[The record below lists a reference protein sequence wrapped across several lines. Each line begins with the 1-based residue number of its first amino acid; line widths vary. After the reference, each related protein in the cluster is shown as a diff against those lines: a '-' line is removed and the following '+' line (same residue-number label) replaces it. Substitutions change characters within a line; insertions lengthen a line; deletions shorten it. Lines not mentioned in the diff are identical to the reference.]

1 MPCMTGK
8 QTSKKTLMALEFNRA
23 NIGKYSISG
32 YATERGF
39 LSLMGI
45 LAILCALA
53 ISLGHF
59 ANAND
64 GSDDVLSDMDC
75 IVEPSRLIELGSAVP
90 GLLADSYYDKA
101 DFVSAGTLMARLES
115 DVERMS
121 LVIATEAASSSTAI
135 ALREQTARFGDR
147 TRVRNAE
154 LLKTSNIS
162 KQVMDQVNTEAE
174 IAKLQVKQEQEA
186 TRLALLEVER
196 ARAVLDRREIRT
208 PISGSVTQRYRSAGE
223 YVDSEPVYQVAQLDP
238 LHVEVIVPVDY
249 LGSLE
254 AGTTASV
261 LLDVPGF
268 RGKAFPAEV
277 RRIDSVADAAS
288 GTYGVRL
295 VLQNPDLT
303 IPSGVRCR
311 VDFFAS

>member
-1 MPCMTGK
+1 MVLGSDRTI
-8 QTSKKTLMALEFNRA
+8 
-23 NIGKYSISG
+23 IGKYSISG
-32 YATERGF
+32 RATERGF

-45 LAILCALA
+45 SAVLCALV

-64 GSDDVLSDMDC
+64 GQDMLSDMDC

-121 LVIATEAASSSTAI
+121 LVIATEAASSSTGI
-135 ALREQTARFGDR
+135 ALRELTARFGDR
-147 TRVRNAE
+147 TRIRNAE

-162 KQVMDQVNTEAE
+162 EQVMDQVSTESE

-208 PISGSVTQRYRSAGE
+208 PISGSVTQRYLSAGE

-238 LHVEVIVPVDY
+238 LHVEVIVPVDF

-254 AGTTASV
+254 AGATASV